1 VTVNKE
7 LQQAIATRLFAH
19 IDAKSTDRVAEEMS
33 VDEREYCDP
42 DRARRETELVAR
54 NPRMVASS
62 HELTGSGKF
71 LRVDGGNGTILVVRQ
86 SDGTI
91 RAFRNVCRHRCA
103 IVEERPSGVTKS
115 FSCPYHGW
123 TYGLDGALI
132 RLPDQ
137 ADSFTSVDLGDLGLH
152 ELPAAER
159 HGMVWVLENGEGPV
173 EIEKYLGSDIDND
186 LSDLNLSSYQ
196 LYRAETFH
204 QPANWKLI
212 MDGFL
217 EVYHVRYL
225 HPRTVGKIA
234 LSNVMTVDNLD
245 GHMRLVTARKDLQEL
260 RLLPADE
267 LDLHRGVILTYILLP
282 STVVVYVRDH
292 VEVWSIAPQKDD
304 PTKCVVTLRFLIP
317 ESPASD
323 KETAYWQRNW
333 DTVVGAVHDEDWAMA
348 RQIQLNLDESSK
360 TPMILGKNELALHR
374 FHQFVRDGV
383 GE

>member
-1 VTVNKE
+1 MNKE
-7 LQQAIATRLFAH
+7 LQRAIGSRLFAH
-19 IDAKSTDRVAEEMS
+19 IDAKSTDRAAEEMS
-33 VDEREYCDP
+33 VEEREYCDP
-42 DRARRETELVAR
+42 DRARLETELVAR

-62 HELTGSGKF
+62 HELAGSGRF
-71 LRVDGGNGTILVVRQ
+71 LRVDGGSGSILVVRQ
-86 SDGTI
+86 ADGRI

-103 IVEERPSGVTKS
+103 AVEERPAGVTKA

-123 TYGLDGALI
+123 TYGLDGALVN
-132 RLPDQ
+132 LPDQ
-137 ADSFTSVDLGDLGLH
+137 AESFTNVNLGDVGLQ

-159 HGMVWVLENGEGPV
+159 HGMTWVLERGDGPL
-173 EIEKYLGSDIDND
+173 EIEKYLGSDIDD
-186 LSDLNLSSYQ
+186 ELSDLDLNSYQ

-225 HPRTVGKIA
+225 HTRTVGKIA
-234 LSNVMTVDNLD
+234 LSNIMTVDNLD

-260 RLLPADE
+260 RMLPEDKF
-267 LDLHRGVILTYILLP
+267 DLHRGVILTYILLP

-292 VEVWSIAPQKDD
+292 VEVWSIVPQRDD
-304 PTKCVVTLRFLIP
+304 PTHCVVTLRFLIP
-317 ESPASD
+317 DSPASQ
-323 KETAYWQRNW
+323 KESDYWQRNW

-348 RQIQLNLDESSK
+348 RQIQLNLDGSSK
-360 TPMILGKNELALHR
+360 TSMTLGKNELALHR
-374 FHQFVRDGV
+374 FHTFVRDGV

>member
-1 VTVNKE
+1 VIVNKE
-7 LQQAIATRLFAH
+7 LQQAIGSRLFAH
-19 IDAKSTDRVAEEMS
+19 IDAKSTDRVAREMS
-33 VDEREYCDP
+33 VEEREYCDP
-42 DRARRETELVAR
+42 DRARLETELVAR

-71 LRVDGGNGTILVVRQ
+71 LRVNGGSSSILVVRQ
-86 SDGTI
+86 SDGTV

-103 IVEERPSGVTKS
+103 TVEERPSGVTKS

-132 RLPDQ
+132 NLPDQ
-137 ADSFTSVDLGDLGLH
+137 VDSFTNVNRGDFGLQ

-159 HGMVWVLENGEGPV
+159 HGMIWVLEKGDGSL
-173 EIEKYLGSDIDND
+173 EIEKYLGSDIDD
-186 LSDLNLSSYQ
+186 ELSDLNLSSYQ

-225 HPRTVGKIA
+225 HPRTVGRIA
-234 LSNVMTVDNLD
+234 LSNIMTVDNLD

-260 RLLPADE
+260 RRLPEDIF
-267 LDLHRGVILTYILLP
+267 DLHQGVILTYILLP

-292 VEVWSIAPQKDD
+292 VEVWSIVPQKDD
-304 PTKCVVTLRFLIP
+304 PTQSVVNLRFLIP
-317 ESPASD
+317 ESPASE
-323 KETAYWQRNW
+323 KENAYWQRNW
-333 DTVVGAVHDEDWAMA
+333 ETVVGAVHDEDWAMA
-348 RQIQLNLDESSK
+348 RQIQLNLDGSSK
-360 TPMILGKNELALHR
+360 TAMILGKNELALHR

>member
-1 VTVNKE
+1 VNNE
-7 LQQAIATRLFAH
+7 LQQAIGTRLFAH
-19 IDAKSTDRVAEEMS
+19 IDAKSTDRVAAEMN
-33 VDEREYCDP
+33 VEEREYCDP
-42 DRARRETELVAR
+42 DRARLETALVAR

-62 HELTGSGKF
+62 HELTGAGKF
-71 LRVDGGNGTILVVRQ
+71 LRVNAGSSSILLVRQ
-86 SDGTI
+86 DDGTL

-103 IVEERPSGVTKS
+103 IVEERPNGVTKS

-132 RLPDQ
+132 SLPDQ
-137 ADSFTSVDLGDLGLH
+137 ADSFTNVDLGDFSLQ

-159 HGMVWVLENGEGPV
+159 HGMIWVLEKGDGPL
-173 EIEKYLGSDIDND
+173 EIEKYLGSDIDDELND
-186 LSDLNLSSYQ
+186 LKLSSYQ
-196 LYRAETFH
+196 LFRAETFY

-225 HPRTVGKIA
+225 HPKTVGRIA
-234 LSNVMTVDNLD
+234 LSNIMTVDSLD
-245 GHMRLVTARKDLQEL
+245 GHMRLVTARKDIREL
-260 RLLPADE
+260 RTLPE
-267 LDLHRGVILTYILLP
+267 GKFDLHRGVILTYILLP

-292 VEVWSIAPQKDD
+292 VETWSIVPQKDD

-317 ESPASD
+317 APPES
-323 KETAYWQRNW
+323 EEENAYWQRNW

-348 RQIQLNLDESSK
+348 RQIQLNLDGDSK